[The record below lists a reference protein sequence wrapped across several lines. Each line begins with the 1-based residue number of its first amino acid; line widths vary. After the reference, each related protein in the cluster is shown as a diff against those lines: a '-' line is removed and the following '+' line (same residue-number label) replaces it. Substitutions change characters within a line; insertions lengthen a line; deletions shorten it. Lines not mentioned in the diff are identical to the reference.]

1 MEEITIEQAVYGS
14 HGEGG
19 YRFLARSPGFL
30 DDWLPEAA
38 RLCMG
43 FGDRPAGMACPA
55 AVFALP
61 LGKRHVAVVQV
72 ADQGADDTGRPGALG
87 FHLLV
92 LPRNAYA
99 WIGGDPFRIVER
111 FCPPWQARGDLPPLP
126 WNTGPLPPR
135 TVAEVQQVL
144 QRSGGAPLF
153 EESEVK
159 RGGSHVLLGGAQA
172 LVDGGRLLIE
182 RPAPDTDLLR
192 ALWTLLPTR
201 ARSELWP
208 ASFAFDT
215 ALPFHA
221 VVVPPARSP
230 VPPKP
235 APSAEEANG
244 PPTGWSVGFLTEEK
258 AADYPE
264 GRYEYAVQHAAES
277 GDQRELDTLFARR
290 GRAEVLRTGV
300 LVLVGVAA
308 LVLLIQW
315 LPIGPPA
322 APPQNPPASGQDQGK
337 LSPDL
342 PPAAAYPDLSAADR
356 RRLTDALA
364 GLATALK
371 LEPAAGENAEDLLDR
386 IDRKLGTRDA
396 RRDPGPL
403 KEQGPVQ
410 RRLRVLLWKRDV
422 GEYKDPGLNP
432 VELVERLQQKEVP

>member
-1 MEEITIEQAVYGS
+1 MEEITIEQAVYGG

-38 RLCMG
+38 RLCTG
-43 FGDRPAGMACPA
+43 FGDRPAGVACPA

-61 LGKRHVAVVQV
+61 LGKGHVAVVQV

-87 FHLLV
+87 FHLVV
-92 LPRNAYA
+92 LPRTAYG
-99 WIGGDPFRIVER
+99 WIGGDPFGVAER
-111 FCPPWQARGDLPPLP
+111 FPPPWSARGDLPPLT
-126 WNTGPLPPR
+126 WTAGPLPPR

-144 QRSGGAPLF
+144 QRPGGAILF
-153 EESEVK
+153 EDSEVK

-201 ARSELWP
+201 ARSQLWP
-208 ASFAFDT
+208 ASFAFGT
-215 ALPFHA
+215 TLPFHA

-230 VPPKP
+230 VVPKTVP
-235 APSAEEANG
+235 AGEESNGQASSGSA
-244 PPTGWSVGFLTEEK
+244 GFVTEEQ

-264 GRYEYAVQHAAES
+264 GRYEYGVQHAAES
-277 GDQRELDTLFARR
+277 GDQRELDALFARR
-290 GRAEVLRTGV
+290 SRAEVLRLVVIV
-300 LVLVGVAA
+300 LVAVVA
-308 LVLLIQW
+308 LVALIQW

-322 APPQNPPASGQDQGK
+322 APPNPPTVQDQGK
-337 LSPDL
+337 LTPDL
-342 PPAAAYPDLSAADR
+342 PPAADYPDLSAADR
-356 RRLTDALA
+356 QRLTEALR

-371 LEPAAGENAEDLLDR
+371 MEPDAGESAEDLLDR
-386 IDRKLGTRDA
+386 IDRRLGTPDA
-396 RRDPGPL
+396 RRDLGPL

-410 RRLRVLLWKRDV
+410 RRLRVLLWKRAV
-422 GEYKDPGLNP
+422 PEYKDPGLNP